1 MWEDPPHCWEI
12 KGCGREECPVYRHP
26 GVFCWLV
33 DGNRSEEG
41 KLLSRCLHCEVF
53 KLSIERAIGRR
64 SADLALYQTV
74 SLILQQMRDSEEE
87 LREKVTGLQ
96 TLNLVTGALQSTTKL
111 DEVLH
116 IILTGVT
123 AGEAFGFNRALIL
136 LLDEKGEMLKGEMA
150 IGPLDGEE
158 ARFIWQQLEE
168 RRPSLKELL
177 FPHPDSQRSE
187 RLNSL
192 VKELSLPLN
201 PHPQAIGS
209 SLLEMR
215 SYCLRSPE
223 ELAGLEPE
231 FVGLFGAQ
239 PLAIVPLVAKDKAI
253 GVLIADNKFTQKPI
267 QDRDMELLETF
278 AHQASLAIENSRLN
292 QELKSR
298 LLELE
303 DSERQLRKNQTYL
316 LKTERLAAIGRMAA
330 TVAHEIRSP
339 LVPIGGYA
347 RAALEDFDHQEVK
360 REDLEVI
367 VEEVER
373 LERILASM
381 LDYSKETKPEL
392 GEHDLNHIVKKT
404 VGLMAERL
412 REKDV
417 ELETELAPQIPPI
430 MVDDEQMQQVILN
443 LIYNA
448 LEAMEKGKLSIRT
461 RVRDDFL
468 SLEIEDTG
476 RGIPQEDID
485 RLFTPFFSTK
495 PKGSGLGLPVAEKI
509 VVDHGG
515 FIDVQSKVGVG
526 SRFTVNLPLRRLE

>member
-1 MWEDPPHCWEI
+1 LLCWEI
-12 KGCGREECPVYRHP
+12 KGCGREDCPVYHHP

-33 DGNRSEEG
+33 DGNRDEEG
-41 KLLSRCLHCEVF
+41 KLLSHCLHCDVF
-53 KLSIERAIGRR
+53 KLSVERAIGRR

-74 SLILQQMRDSEEE
+74 GLILQQMRNSEEE
-87 LREKVTGLQ
+87 LREKVTSLQ

-111 DEVLH
+111 DEILH

-136 LLDEKGEMLKGEMA
+136 LLDERREMLKGEMA
-150 IGPLDGEE
+150 VGPLDGEQ

-168 RRPSLKELL
+168 RKPSLKELL
-177 FPHPDSQRSE
+177 FPPSDSHRNGG
-187 RLNSL
+187 LNSL
-192 VKELSLPLN
+192 VGRLSLPL
-201 PHPQAIGS
+201 HSSPQAIGS
-209 SLLEMR
+209 SLVEMR
-215 SYCLRSPE
+215 SHCLRNPE
-223 ELAGLEPE
+223 ELAGLEAE
-231 FVGLFGAQ
+231 FVYLFGAQ
-239 PLAIVPLVAKDKAI
+239 PLAIVPLVARDKAI
-253 GVLIADNKFTQKPI
+253 GVLIADNKFTQRPI
-267 QDRDMELLETF
+267 LDRDVELLETF
-278 AHQASLAIENSRLN
+278 AHQASLAIENSRLH
-292 QELKSR
+292 QELKGR

-347 RAALEDFDHQEVK
+347 RAALEDFDQQEVK
-360 REDLEVI
+360 RDDLEVI

-373 LERILASM
+373 LEKILASM
-381 LDYSKETKPEL
+381 LDYSKEAKPEFQ
-392 GEHDLNHIVKKT
+392 EHNLHLIINKT

-412 REKDV
+412 REKKI
-417 ELETELAPQIPPI
+417 ELETEFAPQLSPI
-430 MVDDEQMQQVILN
+430 MVDGEQMQQVILN
-443 LIYNA
+443 LVHNA
-448 LEAMEKGKLSIRT
+448 LEAMEEGKLSIRT
-461 RVRDDFL
+461 KVKEDFV

-476 RGIPQEDID
+476 RGIPKEDID

-515 FIDVQSKVGVG
+515 FIDVQSQEGVG
-526 SRFTVNLPLRRLE
+526 SKFTINLPLKRPW

>member
-1 MWEDPPHCWEI
+1 LLCWEI
-12 KGCGREECPVYRHP
+12 KGCGREDCPVYHHP

-33 DGNRSEEG
+33 DGNRDEEG
-41 KLLSRCLHCEVF
+41 KLLSHCLHCDVF
-53 KLSIERAIGRR
+53 KLSVERAIGRR

-74 SLILQQMRDSEEE
+74 GLILQQMRNSEEE
-87 LREKVTGLQ
+87 LREKVTSLQ

-111 DEVLH
+111 DEILH

-136 LLDEKGEMLKGEMA
+136 LLDERREMLKGEMA
-150 IGPLDGEE
+150 VGPLDGEQ

-168 RRPSLKELL
+168 RKPSLKELL
-177 FPHPDSQRSE
+177 FPPSDSHRSGW
-187 RLNSL
+187 LNSL
-192 VKELSLPLN
+192 VGRLSLPLHSS
-201 PHPQAIGS
+201 PEAIGS
-209 SLLEMR
+209 SLVEMR
-215 SYCLRSPE
+215 SHCLRSPE
-223 ELAGLEPE
+223 ELAGLEAE
-231 FVGLFGAQ
+231 FVDLFGAQ
-239 PLAIVPLVAKDKAI
+239 PLAIVPLVARDKAI
-253 GVLIADNKFTQKPI
+253 GVLIADNKFTQRPI
-267 QDRDMELLETF
+267 LDRDVELLETF
-278 AHQASLAIENSRLN
+278 AHQASLAIENSRLH
-292 QELKSR
+292 QELKGR

-347 RAALEDFDHQEVK
+347 RAALEDFDQQEVK
-360 REDLEVI
+360 RDDLEVI

-373 LERILASM
+373 LEKILASM
-381 LDYSKETKPEL
+381 LDYSKEAKPEFQ
-392 GEHDLNHIVKKT
+392 EHNLHLIINKT

-412 REKDV
+412 REKKI
-417 ELETELAPQIPPI
+417 ELETEFAPQLSPI
-430 MVDDEQMQQVILN
+430 MVDGEQMQQVILN
-443 LIYNA
+443 LVHNA
-448 LEAMEKGKLSIRT
+448 LEAMEEGKLSIRT
-461 RVRDDFL
+461 KVKEDFV

-476 RGIPQEDID
+476 RGIPKEDID

-515 FIDVQSKVGVG
+515 FIDVQSQEGVG
-526 SRFTVNLPLRRLE
+526 SKFTINLPLKRPW

>member
-1 MWEDPPHCWEI
+1 MWENPPLCWEI
-12 KGCGREECPVYRHP
+12 KGCGREDCPVYHHP

-64 SADLALYQTV
+64 SADLALYRTV
-74 SLILQQMRDSEEE
+74 SLIIQEMSNSEEE
-87 LREKVTGLQ
+87 LREKVTSLQ

-136 LLDEKGEMLKGEMA
+136 LLDDRGKALKGEMA

-168 RRPSLKELL
+168 RKPSLKELL
-177 FPHPDSQRSE
+177 FPLPDSQRSE

-192 VKELSLPLN
+192 VKGLTLSLN
-201 PHPQAIGS
+201 PQPQAIGS

-223 ELAGLEPE
+223 ELLNLEVE
-231 FVGLFGAQ
+231 FVTIFGAQ
-239 PLAIVPLVAKDKAI
+239 PLAIVPLVTKDKAI
-253 GVLIADNKFTQKPI
+253 GVLIADNKFTQRPI
-267 QDRDMELLETF
+267 QDRDVELLETF

-303 DSERQLRKNQTYL
+303 DSERQLRRNQTYL

-347 RAALEDFDHQEVK
+347 RAALEDFDQREVK

-381 LDYSKETKPEL
+381 LDYSKEAKPEL
-392 GEHDLNHIVKKT
+392 GEHDLNLIVNKT

-412 REKDV
+412 REKRI
-417 ELETELAPQIPPI
+417 ELETELAPQLLPI
-430 MVDDEQMQQVILN
+430 MVDDEQMQQVLLN
-443 LIYNA
+443 LIHNA
-448 LEAMEKGKLSIRT
+448 LEAMEEGKLSIRT
-461 RVRDDFL
+461 RVKEDFL

-526 SRFTVNLPLRRLE
+526 SRFTVNLPLRRP